1 MAAAISVEAAAVAEE
16 AAVIS
21 AEAVGTMEAV
31 GTVEAA
37 DTAEALA
44 AFSLGAPHFETG
56 AGTDQAVSLQ
66 SQELYSAGQ

>member
-1 MAAAISVEAAAVAEE
+1 MAAAILV
-16 AAVIS
+16 
-21 AEAVGTMEAV
+21 EAVGTMEAV

-44 AFSLGAPHFETG
+44 AFSLGALHFETG
-56 AGTDQAVSLQ
+56 ANTDPAVLHQ

>member
-1 MAAAISVEAAAVAEE
+1 
-16 AAVIS
+16 
-21 AEAVGTMEAV
+21 MEAV

-44 AFSLGAPHFETG
+44 AFSLGALHFETG
-56 AGTDQAVSLQ
+56 ASTDLAVLHQ